1 MNGFQALR
9 EKKVLHRDFKL
20 ANLFINDETLVIGDF
35 GFAKSGND
43 MAQTKLGTP
52 LTMAYEILTAT
63 SDSFLYNSK
72 ADLWSVGVVY
82 YQMLFGKTPFF
93 GFTIPSLIK
102 DINKKIGKLDF
113 PLPVSSESKDLIN
126 RLLQPDPEK

>member
-1 MNGFQALR
+1 
-9 EKKVLHRDFKL
+9 
-20 ANLFINDETLVIGDF
+20 
-35 GFAKSGND
+35 

-102 DINKKIGKLDF
+102 DINSKVGKLDF
-113 PLPVSSESKDLIN
+113 PLPISKESKDLIN
-126 RLLQPDPEK
+126 RLLQPDP